1 MPRRSEWAVRKDGEV
16 MLVVSPPY
24 DHAPVQGGAGGRNR
38 YVVVTESGESHALVP
53 NPKVAS
59 KLKRCEQV
67 LLVEMTED
75 DLVLRT
81 TPLPTGNAAPCVPA
95 PR

>member
-1 MPRRSEWAVRKDGEV
+1 MARRSEWAVNKDGEV

-24 DHAPVQGGAGGRNR
+24 DDKPVQGGPGGRNR
-38 YVVVTESGESHALVP
+38 YVVVTESGESHALAP

-59 KLKRCEQV
+59 KLRRCEQV
-67 LLVEMTED
+67 LLVEMTD
-75 DLVLRT
+75 DDSVLRT
-81 TPLPTGNAAPCVPA
+81 TALPTGNAASHVPA

>member
-1 MPRRSEWAVRKDGEV
+1 MERRSEWAVNKDGEV

-24 DHAPVQGGAGGRNR
+24 DHAPSRGGPGGRNR
-38 YVVVTESGESHALVP
+38 YVVQTEGGESHSLTP

-59 KLKRCEQV
+59 KLKRCDAV
-67 LLVEMTED
+67 LLVEMAGD
-75 DLVLRT
+75 DSVLRT
-81 TPLPTGNAAPCVPA
+81 TVLPTGNERASAPG